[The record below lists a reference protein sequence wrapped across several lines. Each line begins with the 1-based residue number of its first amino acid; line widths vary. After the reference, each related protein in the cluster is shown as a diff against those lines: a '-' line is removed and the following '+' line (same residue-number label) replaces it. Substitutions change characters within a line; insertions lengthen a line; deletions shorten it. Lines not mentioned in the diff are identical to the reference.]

1 MLETGIGRAMNVA
14 LASLP
19 NFTLPGDVSA
29 SDRFWAHD
37 IVTEPI
43 RLEDGWVSIPQGPGS
58 GVEIDADW
66 LDSVTTSRVELRP

>member
-19 NFTLPGDVSA
+19 NFSLPGDVSA
-29 SDRFWAHD
+29 SDRFWARD

-58 GVEIDADW
+58 GITIDVDW